1 MKLAKHYLNQIAY
14 ADELQSIA
22 FIIFFALFVTIVVF
36 IVTGDKKAYSNHGN
50 LPLEDE
56 FASNIENNHKTD

>member
-1 MKLAKHYLNQIAY
+1 MKLAKHYLNQVAA

-22 FIIFFALFVTIVVF
+22 FVIFFALFIGIVIF
-36 IVTGDKKAYSNHGN
+36 IVTGNKKAYRDHGN